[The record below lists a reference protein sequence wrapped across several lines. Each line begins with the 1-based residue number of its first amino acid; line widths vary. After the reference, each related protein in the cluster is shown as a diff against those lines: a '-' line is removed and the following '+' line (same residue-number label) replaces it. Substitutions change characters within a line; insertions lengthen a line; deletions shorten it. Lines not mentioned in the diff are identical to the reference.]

1 MVAVLQT
8 AACFMQSISGG
19 QACPRALHLCP
30 YLVARPTAAGTVVRF
45 IGERSP
51 GRPYPSLCHGFV
63 RRENHQYY
71 LIT

>member
-19 QACPRALHLCP
+19 QACPRALHLYP

-45 IGERSP
+45 MGIGLWANL
-51 GRPYPSLCHGFV
+51 YHSLYHAVV
-63 RRENHQYY
+63 RRETYQYS